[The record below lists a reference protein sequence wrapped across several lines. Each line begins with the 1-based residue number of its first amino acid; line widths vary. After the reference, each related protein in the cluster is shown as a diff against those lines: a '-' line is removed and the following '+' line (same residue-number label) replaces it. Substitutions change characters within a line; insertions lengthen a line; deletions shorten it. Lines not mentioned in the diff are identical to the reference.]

1 MNLHKDI
8 HFFQAGLTPA
18 SLRIKNK
25 NRKKWVR
32 APEDVDSKP
41 HKFKGRDHFNF
52 LQGSMLVSILF
63 LSILFVVMVSL
74 RFMLQWPL
82 LQREISDSIFSFS
95 AFFAAENFVS
105 QCFAVFLPLMFS
117 VIAYPLFGLQ
127 KSAIKWITFYL
138 VLSLEASVCLGVGY
152 FVRLIEILF
161 QLDYNFN
168 PAAKGCGRFFVIR
181 SRQS

>member
-1 MNLHKDI
+1 
-8 HFFQAGLTPA
+8 
-18 SLRIKNK
+18 
-25 NRKKWVR
+25 
-32 APEDVDSKP
+32 
-41 HKFKGRDHFNF
+41 
-52 LQGSMLVSILF
+52 MLVSILF

-152 FVRLIEILF
+152 FVR
-161 QLDYNFN
+161 
-168 PAAKGCGRFFVIR
+168 
-181 SRQS
+181 